1 MVSYKDYLANA
12 ISLAKEKGYEQTRAE
27 WLLLDTFN
35 WSRTDYLIHMN
46 DEMSV
51 ADKAKLG
58 LNLQRMLS
66 GEPIQYI
73 VGFQSFYGYRFT
85 ENLS

>member
-1 MVSYKDYLANA
+1 
-12 ISLAKEKGYEQTRAE
+12 
-27 WLLLDTFN
+27 
-35 WSRTDYLIHMN
+35 MN

-73 VGFQSFYGYRFT
+73 VGFQSFMDTDLQYLIDASF
-85 ENLS
+85 LDLKLKK

>member
-1 MVSYKDYLANA
+1 
-12 ISLAKEKGYEQTRAE
+12 
-27 WLLLDTFN
+27 
-35 WSRTDYLIHMN
+35 MN

-73 VGFQSFYGYRFT
+73 VGF
-85 ENLS
+85 NLLWIPIYSI